1 MIQICPMRLMHGLP
15 FSVNRFC
22 TVRQPTLG
30 DIDQLGY
37 ERYHSLIS
45 TFLVGKADL
54 LKTLGVE
61 DGPEFDPYSV
71 YDLMGAIPELRET
84 LLAALRFFVAEPIS
98 YNDGKFYANDHL
110 LNKAD
115 LEDVAEAVMQ
125 LSYIKHDSQSQHR
138 FASEKARRIWEK
150 CQKGKAKLRKATQQD
165 VNIELPNLIGAVSAR
180 NCGYTLLNIWD
191 LTVYQLYD
199 QFTRMNV
206 NVQMDIYAT
215 RWAAWGKDD
224 FDVSLWFKNI
234 SKKEG

>member
-71 YDLMGAIPELRET
+71 YDLMGAISELRET
-84 LLAALRFFVAEPIS
+84 LLAALRFFVVEPIS

-165 VNIELPNLIGAVSAR
+165 VNMELPNLIGAVSAR